1 VRQLAA
7 LVAAVVVPLSVAAC
21 GGSDTTS
28 SGGSATAPAGGSSH
42 AAKLGSGTVGII
54 TANSQSE
61 VLTHWAKTAQ
71 TALGDVGWKGVIADG
86 KGDPS
91 VWSQAISN
99 FTNQR
104 VDGII
109 TLAIDPAPVV
119 PQLQAAKSA
128 GIPVIAS
135 GISVAGKT
143 DLFAARYAPQDQEFG
158 RVLAAYLKQR
168 MPAGSEYIALDMSA
182 VSGAHALVTA
192 STPLLNGDGFKLA
205 GTHDMNPADLVNQAA
220 KGTADLIQ
228 ANPKA
233 RFLLS
238 CCDFTPPINVAALKQ
253 VGKTNVVTASR
264 YDNLSTLKLIR
275 DGAPVVIAAANAD
288 TGILTAVDQIIAK
301 KAKKAQ
307 IDPAADRGK
316 YQFKVI
322 DRKNVP
328 AAGRYLFDPAEQIAA
343 FVRKWKLEY
352 AS

>member
-1 VRQLAA
+1 MRKLAA
-7 LVAAVVVPLSVAAC
+7 LVAAFVVSLSAAAC
-21 GGSDTTS
+21 GGGEDT
-28 SGGSATAPAGGSSH
+28 GAGGSTASAGGSQ
-42 AAKLGSGTVGII
+42 AAKLGTGTVGII

-61 VLTHWAKTAQ
+61 VLTHWATTAEK
-71 TALGDVGWKGVIADG
+71 ALGAVGWKGVIADG

-119 PQLQAAKSA
+119 PQLQAAKAA

-143 DLFAARYAPQDQEFG
+143 DLFAARYAPEDQEFG
-158 RVLAAYLKQR
+158 RVLAAYLKKR
-168 MPAGSEYIALDMSA
+168 MPQGAEYVALDMSA

-192 STPLLNGDGFKLA
+192 STPLLNGDGFRLA

-220 KGTADLIQ
+220 KGTADLVQ
-228 ANPKA
+228 ANPRAK
-233 RFLLS
+233 FLLS

-253 VGKTNVVTASR
+253 VGRTGVLTASR

-275 DGAPVVIAAANAD
+275 DGAPVVVAAANAD
-288 TGILTAVDQIIAK
+288 TGVLTAVDQIIAK
-301 KAKKAQ
+301 KAKEAG
-307 IDPAADRGK
+307 IDPGADRGK
-316 YQFKVI
+316 YRFEVI
-322 DRKNVP
+322 DKDNLP
-328 AAGRYLFDPAEQIAA
+328 APGSYRFDPAEQIAA
-343 FVRKWKLEY
+343 FVRKWKAEY

>member
-1 VRQLAA
+1 VRKLAA
-7 LVAAVVVPLSVAAC
+7 LGAAFAVLLSIAAC
-21 GGSDTTS
+21 GDSDKSS
-28 SGGSATAPAGGSSH
+28 SGGSSSASGSGAKS

-71 TALGDVGWKGVIADG
+71 TALGEIGWKGVIADG

-91 VWSQAISN
+91 VWSQAIAN
-99 FTNQR
+99 FTNQK

-119 PQLQAAKSA
+119 AQLQAAKTA
-128 GIPVIAS
+128 GVPVIAS

-143 DLFAARYAPQDQEFG
+143 DLFAARYAPDDQQFG
-158 RVLAAYLKQR
+158 RVLAAYLKR
-168 MPAGSEYIALDMSA
+168 HMPSGAQYIALDMTA
-182 VSGAHALVTA
+182 VSGAHALVAA
-192 STPLLNGDGFKLA
+192 STPMLKGDGFQLA

-228 ANPKA
+228 ANPQAK
-233 RFLLS
+233 FLLS

-253 VGKTNVVTASR
+253 VGKAGVITASR

-275 DGAPVVIAAANAD
+275 DGAPVVIAASNAD
-288 TGILTAVDQIIAK
+288 TGVLTAVDQIIAK
-301 KAKKAQ
+301 KVKKAA
-307 IDPAADRGK
+307 IDPAADQGK
-316 YQFKVI
+316 YQFKVV
-322 DRKNVP
+322 DNANVP
-328 AAGRYLFDPAEQIAA
+328 AAGKYLFDPATQIST
-343 FVRKWKLEY
+343 FVRRWKGEY